1 MSFLSPIKMTSKWR
15 ISKSW
20 KIPHNLVIEALPRQG
35 LITGYTM
42 HYDPQVKD
50 HGIIIDCLIFHGLLM
65 PCGKAWAASSVCR
78 GTLTSRTCAM
88 FPALPLEIWEM
99 IFDLLPGRVLQKSK
113 PKRRSNPDHGNPS
126 ALLNAPANH
135 P

>member
-1 MSFLSPIKMTSKWR
+1 MLFLSPIKMTSKWR

-42 HYDPQVKD
+42 HYNPQVKD

-65 PCGKAWAASSVCR
+65 PCGKAWAASSVILYTVVEPSLVVHARC
-78 GTLTSRTCAM
+78 S
-88 FPALPLEIWEM
+88 
-99 IFDLLPGRVLQKSK
+99 LLFLWRYGR
-113 PKRRSNPDHGNPS
+113 
-126 ALLNAPANH
+126 
-135 P
+135 